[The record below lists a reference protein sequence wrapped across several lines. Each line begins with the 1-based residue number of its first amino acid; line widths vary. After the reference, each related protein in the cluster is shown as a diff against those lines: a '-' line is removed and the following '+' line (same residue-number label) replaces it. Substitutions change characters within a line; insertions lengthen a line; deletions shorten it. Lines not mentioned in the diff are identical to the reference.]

1 MERHCPTNRTSWNWE
16 LPKFMRKMKT
26 PEYKDRQV
34 FGVPLVVVNQ
44 RTGRPLPD
52 VILAAL
58 QFLKTSSLDQVIL
71 SYKFLLE
78 N

>member
-34 FGVPLVVVNQ
+34 FGVPLAVINQ
-44 RTGRPLPD
+44 RTGRPLPSG
-52 VILAAL
+52 IQSAL
-58 QFLKTSSLDQVIL
+58 QFLRKTCLDQV
-71 SYKFLLE
+71 
-78 N
+78 NN